1 MVQQVTQGIR
11 VSIETEYLGTFY
23 RNYKMHYAF
32 NYTVTIEN
40 QGKDTVQLLARHWM
54 ISDSLNDK
62 ETVDGEGIV
71 GEKPILKPGTK
82 HQYSSSCSLMSP
94 YGSMR
99 GYYHLVNF
107 TTTSKFKVIIPAFK
121 LSAPFALN

>member
-1 MVQQVTQGIR
+1 MVQQVTQGIK
-11 VSIETEYLGTFY
+11 VTIETEYQGTFY

-32 NYTVTIEN
+32 SYTVTIEN
-40 QGKDTVQLLARHWM
+40 QGKDSVQLLARHWR

-62 ETVDGEGIV
+62 EIVDGEGVV
-71 GEKPILKPGTK
+71 GEKPILKPGSK
-82 HQYSSSCSLMSP
+82 HRYSSNCSLVSP

-99 GYYHLVNF
+99 GYYQLVNF
-107 TTTSKFKVIIPAFK
+107 TTTSKFKVIIPVFK